1 MTTAWEWIGVDVA
14 LAAHREQLA
23 EHGGADGVR
32 DVNMLDSAMARPLN
46 LVAYGE
52 PDVADLAASYAFG
65 VARNYPFVDGNK
77 RTAAVV
83 AETFLA
89 LNDHALT
96 CDDAEVVATFLQLA
110 AGELTVDQLAAWY
123 RRWTIAVCSQD
134 GEVHANADQIIGEDR
149 DILREVRD

>member
-1 MTTAWEWIGVDVA
+1 MSEWQWVSVEVA

-32 DVNMLDSAMARPLN
+32 DPNMLESAMARPLN

-65 VARNYPFVDGNK
+65 IARNHPFVDGNK

-83 AETFLA
+83 SETFLA
-89 LNDHALT
+89 LNGHDLT
-96 CDDAEVVATFLQLA
+96 CDDAELVTAFLRLA
-110 AGELTVDQLAAWY
+110 AGELTVEELTAWF
-123 RRWTIAVCSQD
+123 RRWIVAR
-134 GEVHANADQIIGEDR
+134 A
-149 DILREVRD
+149 